1 MAGEGEEGLIFG
13 YWIIGS
19 GAGATIDFSKGV
31 EGRMDGW
38 LNGWRNGCDGD
49 GWIVSYQHLILDT

>member
-1 MAGEGEEGLIFG
+1 MIFG

-38 LNGWRNGCDGD
+38 LD
-49 GWIVSYQHLILDT
+49 GWIDGWMEEWL